1 MGGCHSIGG
10 LISNFLTVF
19 GRQRVN
25 FFIIFFLRFLVGK
38 GLISN
43 FLRFLVG
50 KGLISLIFEVF
61 WSAKG

>member
-25 FFIIFFLRFLVGK
+25 FFFLRFLVGK

>member
-25 FFIIFFLRFLVGK
+25 FFFFFFTVFGRQRV
-38 GLISN
+38 N
-43 FLRFLVG
+43 FEF
-50 KGLISLIFEVF
+50 FTVF
-61 WSAKG
+61 GRQRVNFPNF